1 MRLIRLTANHESFKT
16 VEFNRTGLTLI
27 VGSKTKESNSVTYNG
42 VGKSLI
48 AELIH
53 FCLGSSKNQEFEK
66 KIPNWIFTLEIE
78 SSVGP
83 HRISRNTSN
92 QAMVY
97 FDEQEIKVAA
107 LNQLLEQHC
116 FLIPKG
122 VPGLTFRSLIPKFI
136 RRGLKQYAD
145 PRDTGDYSEYDS
157 LIRSA
162 LLLGIDVHLIAL
174 KNKIRNEI
182 NDLQKLRKNFKN
194 DPLIK
199 EFYSGGKDPDIHLR
213 YLERKILELEKNRDA
228 FVVAED
234 YYEVQ
239 KDADQLSETAE
250 KIKNNIFLLKSA
262 ITNIDGSIK
271 EQPDLPVERIK
282 TIYDE
287 LLQQFKPEAL
297 KRLDE
302 VSTFHKKLLENRI
315 SRLSQEKLRI
325 LRELQLEES
334 ALKGKQAEL
343 DAKLQLLG
351 KSRALDQYT
360 TIVNQVAELTAQLQK
375 VKDYNA
381 ISVEYSNKEA
391 SLELQMSEEI
401 IKTNT
406 YLEETK
412 EEREGNFEVFKEYA
426 NRFYPNSP
434 AGITLHNNEGK
445 KNKLRFDF
453 DVRIENDSSDGIN
466 EVRIFCYDMTIL
478 SLRENHRMDFI
489 FHDSRL
495 YSNMDVRQRAELFRI
510 ASETTQR
517 NDLQYIATLNPD
529 QISGMD
535 EEFTPEE
542 YKSLIKENIVL
553 ELKDDAPQSKLLG
566 IQVDMHYDR

>member
-1 MRLIRLTANHESFKT
+1 MRLIQLSANHDSFKT
-16 VEFNRTGLTLI
+16 VSFNRTGLTII
-27 VGSKTKESNSVTYNG
+27 VGSKTQDSISGTYNG

-53 FCLGSSKNQEFEK
+53 FCLGSSKNSEFEK
-66 KIPNWIFTLEIE
+66 KIPNWIFSLEIE
-78 SSVGP
+78 SLTGT

-92 QAMVY
+92 QSVVY
-97 FDEQEIKVAA
+97 YDEQEIKISA
-107 LNQLLEQHC
+107 LNQILEQHC
-116 FLIPKG
+116 FLVPKG

-136 RRGLKQYAD
+136 RRGLKQYTD
-145 PRDTGDYSEYDS
+145 PRETGDFSDYEC
-157 LIRSA
+157 LIRNA
-162 LLLGIDVHLIAL
+162 FLLGIDVHLIAL

-194 DPLIK
+194 DPLIR

-213 YLERKILELEKNRDA
+213 HLERKISELEKNRDA
-228 FVVAED
+228 FIVAED
-234 YYEVQ
+234 YYDIQ
-239 KDADQLSETAE
+239 KEADMLSESSDI
-250 KIKNNIFLLKSA
+250 IKNNIFLMRSA

-271 EQPDLPVERIK
+271 EQPDLPVERVK
-282 TIYDE
+282 AIYSE
-287 LLQQFKPEAL
+287 LLEQFKPEAL
-297 KRLDE
+297 KRLEE
-302 VSTFHKKLLENRI
+302 VSAFHKRLLENRI

-325 LRELQLEES
+325 LRDLQQEELI
-334 ALKGKQAEL
+334 LKNKQAEL
-343 DAKLQLLG
+343 DGKLQLLG
-351 KSRALDQYT
+351 NSRALDQYT
-360 TIVNQVAELTAQLQK
+360 TIVNQIADLTAQLQK
-375 VKDYNA
+375 IKDYNA
-381 ISVEYSNKEA
+381 ISLEYSNKEA
-391 SLELQMSEEI
+391 NLELQMSEEI

-412 EEREGNFEVFKEYA
+412 QEREGNFEVFKEYA

-466 EVRIFCYDMTIL
+466 EARIFCYDMTIL
-478 SLRENHRMDFI
+478 SLRENHRVDFV

-510 ASETTQR
+510 ASETAQR

-529 QISGMD
+529 QISGM
-535 EEFTPEE
+535 EGEFTSEE
-542 YKSLIKENIVL
+542 YRLLIANNIVL
-553 ELKDDAPQSKLLG
+553 ELKDDSPQSKLLG

>member
-1 MRLIRLTANHESFKT
+1 MRLIRLTANHDSFKT
-16 VEFNRTGLTLI
+16 VEFNRTGLTII
-27 VGSKTKESNSVTYNG
+27 VGSKTHESKSVTYNG

-53 FCLGSSKNQEFEK
+53 FCLGSSKNNEFEK
-66 KIPNWIFTLEIE
+66 KIPNWIFSLEIE
-78 SSVGP
+78 SSAGP
-83 HRISRNTSN
+83 HIISRNTSN
-92 QAMVY
+92 QTVAY
-97 FDEQEIKVAA
+97 FDEKEIKIAT
-107 LNQLLEQHC
+107 LNQWLEQHC

-122 VPGLTFRSLIPKFI
+122 VSGLTFRSLIPKFI
-136 RRGLKQYAD
+136 RRGLKQYTD
-145 PRDTGDYSEYDS
+145 PRDTGDYSDYDS
-157 LIRSA
+157 LIRNA

-174 KNKIRNEI
+174 KNKIRNDI

-194 DPLIK
+194 DPLIR

-213 YLERKILELEKNRDA
+213 HLERKISELEKNRDA
-228 FVVAED
+228 FIVAEN
-234 YYEVQ
+234 YYDIQ
-239 KDADQLSETAE
+239 KEADALSESAE
-250 KIKNNIFLLKSA
+250 KIKNTIFLLKSA

-271 EQPDLPVERIK
+271 EQPDLPVERVK
-282 TIYDE
+282 TIYEE

-302 VSTFHKKLLENRI
+302 VSIFHKKLLENRI

-325 LRELQLEES
+325 LGELQLEEGS
-334 ALKGKQAEL
+334 LKSKQTEL
-343 DAKLQLLG
+343 DSKLQLLG

-360 TIVNQVAELTAQLQK
+360 TVVNQIADLTAQLQK
-375 VKDYNA
+375 LKDYNA
-381 ISVEYSNKEA
+381 ISIEYSNKEA
-391 SLELQMSEEI
+391 NLELQMSEEI

-466 EVRIFCYDMTIL
+466 EARIFCYDMTLL
-478 SLRENHRMDFI
+478 SLRENHRIDFI

-495 YSNMDVRQRAELFRI
+495 YSNMDIRQRAELFRI
-510 ASETTQR
+510 ASETTLR

-529 QISGMD
+529 QISGME

-542 YKSLIKENIVL
+542 YESLIQKNIVL
-553 ELKDDAPQSKLLG
+553 ELKDDSPQSKLLG